1 MGIGASLFMLA
12 VGAIITFAFNVRVGW
27 LDLDV
32 VGWVLMAAG
41 AIGLILTLTVFSS
54 RRRTVVAS
62 DTTPVAPTG
71 RRVVEERTEYDADR
85 PL

>member
-1 MGIGASLFMLA
+1 MLA
-12 VGAIITFAFNVRVGW
+12 IGAIIAFGLDIRVGW

-32 VGWVLMAAG
+32 VGWVLMVAG

-54 RRRTVVAS
+54 RRRTIVT
-62 DTTPVAPTG
+62 TTPPTAPPFAG
-71 RRVVEERTEYDADR
+71 ERRVVEEPVASEYDR

>member
-1 MGIGASLFMLA
+1 VGIGASIFLIA
-12 VGAIITFAFNVRVGW
+12 VGAIIAFALEVRVGW

-41 AIGLILTLTVFSS
+41 AIGLILTMTIWSG
-54 RRRTVVAS
+54 RRRTVV
-62 DTTPVAPTG
+62 TTPTTE
-71 RRVVEERTEYDADR
+71 RRVVEEPTRTEYDVDR

>member
-1 MGIGASLFMLA
+1 MNFTKISRRVL
-12 VGAIITFAFNVRVGW
+12 IAFGLVVRVGW

-41 AIGLILTLTVFSS
+41 AIGLILTLTVFNA
-54 RRRTVVAS
+54 RRRTVVTTAQP
-62 DTTPVAPTG
+62 TTPVPG
-71 RRVVEERTEYDADR
+71 ERRVVEEPAVSEYDR